1 MVSCGHTV
9 GLNGVLWV
17 YGFMGARWNW
27 RGINNINLSQE
38 RRRRRRGRR
47 RGARQETSCRVFA
60 KKTIYIAKSKP
71 SSVCSKQT
79 EAISMDTYDFIC
91 YDVYDHENQITF

>member
-9 GLNGVLWV
+9 GLNGILWV

-38 RRRRRRGRR
+38 RRRRRGRR
-47 RGARQETSCRVFA
+47 RRSKARNIEQGFC
-60 KKTIYIAKSKP
+60 
-71 SSVCSKQT
+71 
-79 EAISMDTYDFIC
+79 
-91 YDVYDHENQITF
+91 

>member
-38 RRRRRRGRR
+38 RRRRRGRR
-47 RGARQETSCRVFA
+47 QEISCRVFA
-60 KKTIYIAKSKP
+60 KKTIYIAKFKP
-71 SSVCSKQT
+71 SSQNELKQSAWIHVIFYVMIMKIT
-79 EAISMDTYDFIC
+79 KFI
-91 YDVYDHENQITF
+91 VIE